1 MGTILKATPQRI
13 NRFLSA
19 ALGVRITR
27 AQRPS
32 SIVGSDDERVSQ
44 IMAAK
49 NVFNVKVVGLSG
61 PQSTP
66 APITVGGLLPCSAHG
81 L

>member
-27 AQRPS
+27 ARGQAASLDPMMAS
-32 SIVGSDDERVSQ
+32 SQ
-44 IMAAK
+44 IMAAM